1 MNGHVDFKK
10 LKLFEAR
17 LDAMVS
23 AQTRSRTADR
33 VGMFLSSQMKINAIR
48 QDIKATAKLQS
59 SINYTQKTIG
69 TRTLIEAGVF
79 GVFYA
84 RFHEFGTENLNNTRP
99 SRIYY
104 RIKEN
109 YERIGHLGRPG
120 KGVFDKKT
128 GKLKARPFVYPA
140 LEDNKDTILQMIR
153 EEVQNARGK

>member
-23 AQTRSRTADR
+23 AQTRSRAADR
-33 VGMFLSSQMKINAIR
+33 VGKFLSSQMKVNAIR
-48 QDIKATAKLQS
+48 QDIKQTAKLQG
-59 SINYTQKTIG
+59 SISYTQKTIG

-79 GVFYA
+79 GIFYA
-84 RFHEFGTENLNNTRP
+84 RFHEFGTQNEKGTSPR
-99 SRIYY
+99 RIYY
-104 RIKEN
+104 RIKEK
-109 YERIGHLGRPG
+109 YERMGHLGRPG